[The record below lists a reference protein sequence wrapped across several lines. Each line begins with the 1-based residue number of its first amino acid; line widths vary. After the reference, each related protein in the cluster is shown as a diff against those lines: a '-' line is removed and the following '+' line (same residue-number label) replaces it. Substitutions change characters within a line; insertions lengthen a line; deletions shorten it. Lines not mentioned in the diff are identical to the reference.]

1 MLAVLPALRRRVTIP
16 ERITLRGA
24 ADADRGLYSLASTLN
39 ADGGQ
44 LTLNGRIDPEKQIY
58 DAEVRCDSLPLNRF
72 LPADSLGALDF
83 TLTAGGAGFDPLLPQ
98 TRGSVRMRIGRAEY
112 RSHDFGGIELDADL
126 ENQHLSGRLSDRD
139 EALRLLLSVSGTL
152 TEREQRIG
160 VSGNVFDFDLADMGI
175 TPEQIGGSFAL
186 DADASASDAGG
197 MAARLTLDS
206 IVIRSKNRTDR
217 IRRTNV
223 TFGTDTAA
231 TRAGLTSGD
240 LTLSFAAPEPL
251 DSLTAAAPRSA
262 GVLAQQIRSQHVDMD
277 SLKTVLPDFGLR
289 VSAGRDNILSSF
301 LRTKRIAFSSLDIAG
316 TNCDSLPVSLRMRVE
331 KLAYG
336 SIVLDTLTASAVQ
349 NGSRLEYALRVAN
362 APGNLDNIALAGV
375 YGHVVR
381 NTGAVNFYQKNRA
394 GREGFRFGVD
404 AAWNDSLI
412 RASVTPLAP
421 VFGSEPWTVNPG
433 NYLVYRFD
441 GNLSADLAMT
451 HGDQRFAI
459 HTVPETDSLRGIRL
473 DIAGLNIGGAL
484 AMLPSAPPV
493 GGVLGAEFHLEK

>member
-1 MLAVLPALRRRVTIP
+1 
-16 ERITLRGA
+16 
-24 ADADRGLYSLASTLN
+24 
-39 ADGGQ
+39 
-44 LTLNGRIDPEKQIY
+44 
-58 DAEVRCDSLPLNRF
+58 
-72 LPADSLGALDF
+72 
-83 TLTAGGAGFDPLLPQ
+83 
-98 TRGSVRMRIGRAEY
+98 MRI
-112 RSHDFGGIELDADL
+112 L
-126 ENQHLSGRLSDRD
+126 ENQHLSGRLYDRD

-231 TRAGLTSGD
+231 TRRRTDLRRSDALVRRPRTARFADRRRVPERRGAGAADPLAARRYG
-240 LTLSFAAPEPL
+240 FAQNGPA
-251 DSLTAAAPRSA
+251 
-262 GVLAQQIRSQHVDMD
+262 
-277 SLKTVLPDFGLR
+277 DFGLR

-301 LRTKRIAFSSLDIAG
+301 LRTKRIAFSNLDIAG

-362 APGNLDNIALAGV
+362 VPGNLDNIALAGV

-412 RASVTPLAP
+412 RASVTPSP
-421 VFGSEPWTVNPG
+421 
-433 NYLVYRFD
+433 
-441 GNLSADLAMT
+441 
-451 HGDQRFAI
+451 
-459 HTVPETDSLRGIRL
+459 GIRL
-473 DIAGLNIGGAL
+473 RAVDG
-484 AMLPSAPPV
+484 
-493 GGVLGAEFHLEK
+493 